1 MKWDDC
7 VLFIEKDK
15 KERNLRMKKKKYL
28 CMAMACALAAGT
40 TTGFAAE
47 TGQKTPAAPEQ
58 KTAAAVDEYALDEVV
73 VTATRSE
80 KRDTDVPA
88 ATIVITAKQIKESGA
103 KNAAEALSKVN
114 GLAYKSFGPMAASMG
129 SMINEINIRGNGNG
143 TLVLINGNPV
153 SWRGKYNIDAIPAES
168 IERIEIVKGGGS
180 VLYGSDAMG
189 GTVNIITKKGAA
201 LNQVSTGFGNYGQQS
216 YNLNVGDGEF
226 SVNYSLDKWRKLE
239 GTSESIVNS
248 TKFNGSTRTD
258 IKNIEKENIGLN
270 WKIND
275 RWDVLYNNYKTKA
288 TYNRYVDRVDNTASG
303 IMNGDMFNGR
313 TYTTEQNVSQINF
326 HDGDWKASAYFN
338 TGTVESNGPTYIS
351 STGAK
356 TPTGWYYNTREKNTT
371 YGIDAQKSWHV
382 GDKTTAILGMDLQ
395 RENYQYLYTPQNAI
409 YKDYFRNNWG
419 IFGQWEQVFDKKN
432 TGIFSARETWTT
444 AADGDHNY
452 SNFSMAGQFIH
463 KLDKNNSVY
472 MSIGQSFIM
481 PTFAQMYGAS
491 DTAIPNPGLKPQT
504 GVNYE
509 VGWKKNADGHS
520 WKAALFHT
528 DIKDNISASWDSKR
542 AAYTYSNEDFKN
554 TGVELSCDIT
564 GKKGFS
570 YNWGVTWQN
579 PQSKNTTKGYWD
591 RLFGRLQ
598 LTGGITYK
606 KAKWMSSLTGSYLS
620 GRVQTPS
627 SEHSFATKPY
637 FLTTLNTTYSPDAAN
652 EITLTIDNV
661 LNRKDNLSHSSST
674 YYSAPTNY
682 MLSYTYKF

>member
-1 MKWDDC
+1 
-7 VLFIEKDK
+7 
-15 KERNLRMKKKKYL
+15 MKKKKYL
-28 CMAMACALAAGT
+28 CMAIACVLAAGAT
-40 TTGFAAE
+40 TSFAE
-47 TGQKTPAAPEQ
+47 EGPQKTTVETKQ
-58 KTAAAVDEYALDEVV
+58 KTKAIIDDYALDEVV
-73 VTATRSE
+73 ITAMRSE
-80 KRDTDVPA
+80 KKDTDVPA
-88 ATIVITAKQIKESGA
+88 ATIVITAKQIKASGA

-114 GLAYKSFGPMAASMG
+114 GLTYKSFGPMAASMG

-201 LNQVSTGFGNYGQQS
+201 LNQVSNGFGNYGQQS
-216 YNLNVGDGEF
+216 YNLNVGDEQF
-226 SVNYSLDKWRKLE
+226 SVNYSLDRWRKFE
-239 GTSESIVNS
+239 GISESDVNS

-258 IKNIEKENIGLN
+258 IKDIEKENIGFN
-270 WKIND
+270 WNIND
-275 RWDVLYNNYKTKA
+275 QWNVLYNNYQTKA
-288 TYNRYVDRVDNTASG
+288 TYNRYVDRVDHTTSG
-303 IMNGDMFNGR
+303 ISNGDMFNGR
-313 TYTTEQNVSQINF
+313 TYTTDQHVSQIHF

-338 TGTVESNGPTYIS
+338 TGTVESKGPTYIS
-351 STGAK
+351 STGAR
-356 TPTGWYYNTREKNTT
+356 TPNGWYNTREKNIT
-371 YGIDAQKSWHV
+371 YGMDVQKSWHV
-382 GDKTTAILGMDLQ
+382 SDKVNAIIGMDLQ
-395 RENYQYLYTPQNAI
+395 RENYQYLYTPQNAT
-409 YKDYFRNNWG
+409 YNDYFRNNWG
-419 IFGQWEQVFDKKN
+419 IFGQWEQAFDKNN
-432 TGIFSARETWTT
+432 TGIFSARETWTS
-444 AADGDHNY
+444 AAAGDNNY
-452 SNFSMAGQFIH
+452 NNFSMAGQFIH

-509 VGWKKNADGHS
+509 IGWKKNADRHN

-528 DIKDNISASWDSKR
+528 DIKDNISAIWNKNK

-564 GKKGFS
+564 GENGFS
-570 YNWGVTWQN
+570 YNWGVTWQD
-579 PQSKNTTKGYWD
+579 PQSKSTKKDYWD
-591 RLFGRLQ
+591 RMFGRLQ
-598 LTGGITYK
+598 LTGGVTYK
-606 KAKWMSSLTGSYLS
+606 KEKWLSSLTGSYLS

-652 EITLTIDNV
+652 EITLTIDNI
-661 LNRKDNLSHSSST
+661 LNREDNLSHSSST
-674 YYSAPTNY
+674 YYSAPINY
-682 MLSYTYKF
+682 MLKYTYKF